1 MPLLA
6 RPYVILRHDLADQTH
21 WDLMLDLG
29 EALATWQLK
38 RDPAT
43 LADPAAGEAIP
54 ALRIA
59 DHRRAYLEYEG
70 PVSNH
75 RGHVTRV
82 DSGTYEVIDHSPC
95 GWIVRL
101 NGTLLAGDFKL
112 SATIPDKEGTFGR
125 SDH

>member
-1 MPLLA
+1 MAQLA
-6 RPYVILRHDLADQTH
+6 RPYVILRHEQTDGTH

-38 RDPAT
+38 RDPAS
-43 LADPAAGEAIP
+43 LVNPAAMAAIP

-70 PVSNH
+70 PVSGN

-82 DSGTYEVIDHSPC
+82 DSGTYEVTSHSPC
-95 GWIVRL
+95 GWTIRL
-101 NGTLLAGDFKL
+101 AGTLLAGEFKL

-125 SDH
+125 EDH

>member
-1 MPLLA
+1 MAQLA
-6 RPYVILRHDLADQTH
+6 RAYVILRHEQLNGTH

-29 EALATWQLK
+29 EALATWQL
-38 RDPAT
+38 RSDPSG
-43 LADPAAGEAIP
+43 LADSAVEAKIP

-70 PVSNH
+70 PVSSD

-82 DSGTYEVIDHSPC
+82 DSGTYEVINHSPC
-95 GWIVRL
+95 GWTVRL
-101 NGTLLAGDFKL
+101 AGTLLAGNFKL

-125 SDH
+125 GDH